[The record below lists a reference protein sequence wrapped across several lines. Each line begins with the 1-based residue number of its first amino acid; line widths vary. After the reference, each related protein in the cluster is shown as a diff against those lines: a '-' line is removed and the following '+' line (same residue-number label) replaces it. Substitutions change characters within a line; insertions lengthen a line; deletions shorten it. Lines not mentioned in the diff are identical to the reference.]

1 MSSLVRLS
9 QSGLWERQRQYY
21 HEKGVEAWN
30 TGTVPHYIT
39 NNPVIAN
46 AYADLIAAHLED
58 LAREKALNLKKPV
71 HVVEMGGGSGR
82 LAFLILRRLE
92 ALASVLPVK
101 VRYVLTD
108 FTTTNLG
115 HWREHP
121 SFAQAFQDGRLDLAQ
136 FDVENDSVLKLEK
149 SGEVLDGSG
158 NPVFFLANYLFDTL
172 TQDCFT
178 IVNGALKEAL
188 PNIVYEQ
195 DTATVTYSYQDAS
208 EEPYGRPEY
217 DSILREYTQKLG
229 DTYFLFP
236 VGPLKCLENLA
247 RVAGDRACL
256 ITADKSWSRWEDLV
270 GMGEPSLVAHGP
282 SFSMTVNFHAMG
294 LYWQGR
300 GGHVFHTAPR
310 DSMLQ
315 ISCFTLGLPE
325 KALLKT
331 ARVFAEKMDQY
342 GPLDFFNLKGACME
356 AAQVKNLRFCLE
368 MMRLSS
374 WDPEVLFE
382 LADSLSAT
390 RMEDA
395 STLNKRELFL
405 ALTRCWANYFPIGE
419 QKDVPFEMAR
429 VLFRMEYFEHSLK
442 FYEESIRLFGRHKM
456 THHNMGL
463 CYYYLRRLAQ
473 AKQSFEMA
481 LELEP
486 GYGAA
491 REWLVRLAPEIEES
505 GTFPAVL
512 APL

>member
-1 MSSLVRLS
+1 MSALVRLS

-46 AYADLIAAHLED
+46 AYADLVVAHLED
-58 LAREKALNLKKPV
+58 LAREKKLNLKKPV

-92 ALASVLPVK
+92 ALSKLLPVK

-121 SFAQAFQDGRLDLAQ
+121 SFAPFFADGRLDLAQ
-136 FDVENDSVLKLEK
+136 FDVENDSVLNLEM
-149 SGEVLDGSG
+149 SGDVLDGSG

-172 TQDCFT
+172 TQDCFA
-178 IVNGALKEAL
+178 VEGGVLKEAL
-188 PNIVYEQ
+188 PTISYEQ
-195 DTATVTYSYQDAS
+195 ETATVSYSYVEAA
-208 EEPYGRPEY
+208 EAPYGRQDY
-217 DSILREYTQKLG
+217 DAILAQYAKTLG
-229 DTYFLFP
+229 DTCFLFP
-236 VGPLKCLENLA
+236 VGPLKCLENLI
-247 RVAGDRACL
+247 RVGGERACL

-270 GMGEPSLVAHGP
+270 GAGEPSLVAHGP

-300 GGHVFHTAPR
+300 GGHVFHTAAR

-315 ISCFTLGLPE
+315 ISCFCLGLPE
-325 KALLKT
+325 KALAKT
-331 ARVFAEKMDQY
+331 SWVFHEKIDDY
-342 GPLDFFNLKGACME
+342 GPLDFFNLKGAITE
-356 AAQVKNLRFCLE
+356 AAETKNLRFCLE
-368 MMRLSS
+368 VLRLAS

-382 LADSLSAT
+382 LADSMSAA
-390 RMEDA
+390 RVEEM
-395 STLNKRELFL
+395 STLNKREIFL
-405 ALTRCWANYFPIGE
+405 ALTRTWANYFPIGE
-419 QKDVPFEMAR
+419 AKDVPFEVAR
-429 VLFRMEYFEHSLK
+429 ILFRMEYFEQSLV
-442 FYEESIRLFGRHKM
+442 FYEESLRLFGPHKM

-463 CYYYLRRLAQ
+463 CYYYLRRLGQ
-473 AKQSFEMA
+473 AKAAFEKA
-481 LELEP
+481 LELDP

-491 REWLVRLAPEIEES
+491 REWLVRLTPELEES
-505 GTFPAVL
+505 GTFVAVR
-512 APL
+512 